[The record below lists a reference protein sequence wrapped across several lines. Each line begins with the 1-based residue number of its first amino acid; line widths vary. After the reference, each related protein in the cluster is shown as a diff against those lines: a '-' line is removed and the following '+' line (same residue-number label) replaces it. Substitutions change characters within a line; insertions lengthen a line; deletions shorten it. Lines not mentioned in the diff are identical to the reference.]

1 MSAPVSTLLAPESV
15 SEFVLESNVSE
26 VDENLESHGFVPNG
40 LTTMTPEQFA
50 EIMPDATCI
59 QSCEPEME
67 SSLHY
72 TQLALLVSCLEWL
85 WEDRTDVFIGADLTI
100 YYSRERL
107 KKRDFKGPDLFVV
120 KNTINHP
127 RNSWVVWEE
136 DGLYPDFILEVLSE
150 SNSPNDRVRKKTV
163 YQNNFRTPEYFWFSP
178 KTLEFQGHRLI
189 NRTYET
195 IAPEPSGLIWSQEL
209 ELYLGIH
216 EEQLRYFTSDGQL
229 VLTPREAAR
238 QARLEAHEA
247 RLEAEEARLQA
258 RLEAEEARLQAR
270 LEAEEAR
277 LQARLEAEE
286 ARLQARLEAEEAER
300 KAEEARLEADQ
311 KVQEAQNAKL
321 EAEQELQKLRDQL
334 IALGVEPTI

>member
-1 MSAPVSTLLAPESV
+1 MSAPVSTLLLSESV
-15 SEFVLESNVSE
+15 SELVPETLVSEPLRSETLQPEIHEALESRVFGSN
-26 VDENLESHGFVPNG
+26 GFLAP
-40 LTTMTPEQFA
+40 TMTPEQFA

-72 TQLALLVSCLEWL
+72 SQLALLVSCLEWL
-85 WEDRTDVFIGADLTI
+85 WEDRTDIFIGADLTI

-150 SNSPNDRVRKKTV
+150 SNSPNDRIRKKTV

-178 KTLEFQGHRLI
+178 HTLEFQGHRLV
-189 NRTYET
+189 NRRYET

-216 EEQLRYFTSDGQL
+216 EEQLRYFNPDGQL

-247 RLEAEEARLQA
+247 RLEAEEARLNAQ
-258 RLEAEEARLQAR
+258 RE
-270 LEAEEAR
+270 
-277 LQARLEAEE
+277 
-286 ARLQARLEAEEAER
+286 
-300 KAEEARLEADQ
+300 AEEARLEAQREAEEIRLEAQ
-311 KVQEAQNAKL
+311 KEAEEARLEAERKIQAAQNAKL
-321 EAEQELQKLRDQL
+321 AAEQELQKLRDQL
-334 IALGVEPTI
+334 LALGVEPNI